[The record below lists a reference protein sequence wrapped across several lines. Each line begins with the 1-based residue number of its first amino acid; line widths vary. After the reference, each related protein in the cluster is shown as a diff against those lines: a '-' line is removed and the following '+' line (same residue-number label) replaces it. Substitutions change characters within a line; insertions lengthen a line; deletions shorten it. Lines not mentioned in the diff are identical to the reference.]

1 MTDNMEN
8 LQNLI
13 KVSVDNEYTEKLP
26 TEDQIYIIADKMRE
40 ALQGLYPVTDEEYAF
55 FKKTT
60 AINYCT

>member
-1 MTDNMEN
+1 MTDNMET

-40 ALQGLYPVTDEEYAF
+40 ALQGLYPVTDEEYDF
-55 FKKTT
+55 
-60 AINYCT
+60 